1 MNAPLVQQFLVGEL
15 HSPAICKRFYPLVAR
30 HSQLLHERE
39 HKCRLSFRMRRKTR
53 FTQGHLLPATSRY
66 MRVDGSLFAAGN
78 AAAILPAMSQP
89 L

>member
-53 FTQGHLLPATSRY
+53 FTQGHLLPVTSRY
-66 MRVDGSLFAAGN
+66 MRVDGSLFAAGH